1 MVKRKIHLARV
12 YFKIS
17 NSKTT
22 NKRWLSRLH
31 EMFLTT
37 DDLIELNKDKYVLS
51 KLAKSS
57 NKKATD
63 VNIIINAVEFVEQY
77 GETTNRF

>member
-1 MVKRKIHLARV
+1 MAKRKIHWAKV

-22 NKRWLSRLH
+22 NKRWLTRLH
-31 EMFLTT
+31 EMFVTT
-37 DDLIELNKDKYVLS
+37 NDLKELNSDKYVLS